1 VTSTADKTQLIIKP
15 QVGEP
20 LDKFKTTSICCK
32 FRILVISMAKGKAG
46 KVRASHILVDKH
58 SQALALISRIREG
71 DDFRNIAKQ
80 YSTCPSKKKG
90 GDLGWF
96 TKGQMVP
103 EFEKAAFKLNVGAMT
118 NEPVKTKFGYHI
130 IKRTG

>member
-1 VTSTADKTQLIIKP
+1 
-15 QVGEP
+15 
-20 LDKFKTTSICCK
+20 
-32 FRILVISMAKGKAG
+32 MAKGKAG

-58 SQALALISRIREG
+58 SQALTLISKIREG
-71 DDFRNIAKQ
+71 EDFKNICGQ
-80 YSTCPSKKKG
+80 HSTCPSKKKG

-96 TKGQMVP
+96 SKGQMVP
-103 EFEKAAFKLNVGAMT
+103 EFERAAFNLKVGAMT

>member
-1 VTSTADKTQLIIKP
+1 
-15 QVGEP
+15 
-20 LDKFKTTSICCK
+20 
-32 FRILVISMAKGKAG
+32 MAKGKAG

-58 SQALALISRIREG
+58 SQALALISKINDGE
-71 DDFRNIAKQ
+71 DFKAVCRQ
-80 YSTCPSKKKG
+80 HSSCPSKKKG

-103 EFEKAAFKLNVGAMT
+103 EFERVAFNLKVGAMT
-118 NEPVKTKFGYHI
+118 HEPCKTKFGYHI

>member
-1 VTSTADKTQLIIKP
+1 
-15 QVGEP
+15 
-20 LDKFKTTSICCK
+20 
-32 FRILVISMAKGKAG
+32 MAKGKAG
-46 KVRASHILVDKH
+46 KVRTSHILVDKH

-71 DDFRNIAKQ
+71 EDFKNVAKR
-80 YSTCPSKKKG
+80 YSSCPSKKRG

-103 EFEKAAFKLNVGAMT
+103 EFEKAAFKLSVGAMT
-118 NEPVKTKFGYHI
+118 NEPVKTTHGYHI

>member
-1 VTSTADKTQLIIKP
+1 
-15 QVGEP
+15 
-20 LDKFKTTSICCK
+20 
-32 FRILVISMAKGKAG
+32 MAKGKAG

-71 DDFRNIAKQ
+71 DDFRSIAKQ

>member
-1 VTSTADKTQLIIKP
+1 
-15 QVGEP
+15 
-20 LDKFKTTSICCK
+20 
-32 FRILVISMAKGKAG
+32 MAKGKAG

-58 SQALALISRIREG
+58 SQALALISKIAEG
-71 DDFRNIAKQ
+71 EDFGKVARAH
-80 YSTCPSKKKG
+80 STCPSKKKG

-103 EFEKAAFKLNVGAMT
+103 EFERAAFALNAGAMT
-118 NEPVKTKFGYHI
+118 RDPVKTKFGYHI